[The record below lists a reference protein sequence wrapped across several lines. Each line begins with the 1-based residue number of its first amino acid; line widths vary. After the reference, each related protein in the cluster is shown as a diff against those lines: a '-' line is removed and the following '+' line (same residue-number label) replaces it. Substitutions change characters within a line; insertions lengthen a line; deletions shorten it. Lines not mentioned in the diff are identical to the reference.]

1 MKLRKRVICAL
12 TGLAC
17 VALLTSCTP
26 HSDGTHP
33 VTITDA
39 GNTSDLAS
47 PPIQNA
53 TGWEVTFPET
63 ATTARA
69 LCARTSGA
77 ATYFKTQISRPDTS
91 SAAPAPGNTLVSLNP
106 QDGSARWARQIA
118 PKMYTLLL

>member
-1 MKLRKRVICAL
+1 MNLHKRVICAL
-12 TGLAC
+12 TGLVC
-17 VALLTSCTP
+17 VTLLTSCTP

-39 GNTSDLAS
+39 GNTSDLVS
-47 PPIQNA
+47 PPIQTD

-77 ATYFKTQISRPDTS
+77 ATYFKTQISRPGGLFIGVFWFPQLTLYPEGDMR
-91 SAAPAPGNTLVSLNP
+91 AACP
-106 QDGSARWARQIA
+106 I
-118 PKMYTLLL
+118 